1 MARSQQ
7 CQLIQYRRRPMGT
20 SDFAPSA
27 RWNPRKRFDQRPAGP
42 MQSMEWSQQFYH
54 LGLSTTN
61 PPMEVY
67 HVDVGWKPPIVQ
79 KTKDWKA
86 IDHFLSVFSLSL
98 GLPAPIFLRAP
109 QGTPYTPSRARNNWH
124 LNRFTVTPAHWRL
137 DESQPERSGFPVE
150 SSPKKKPVWGRWRFF
165 FVMDVCLQNTQNPR
179 ITLGLLGD
187 WDGWDLPSRY
197 TPLVYTAPLILDHTW

>member
-67 HVDVGWKPPIVQ
+67 HVDVGWKPPIVK

-109 QGTPYTPSRARNNWH
+109 PGHPIHPIPRSKQLAPEHGHSHARALATRWVA
-124 LNRFTVTPAHWRL
+124 TWEV
-137 DESQPERSGFPVE
+137 GFSCGKFP
-150 SSPKKKPVWGRWRFF
+150 PKKKQSGEGGDFF
-165 FVMDVCLQNTQNPR
+165 LWWMYVYKIPK
-179 ITLGLLGD
+179 TLG
-187 WDGWDLPSRY
+187 
-197 TPLVYTAPLILDHTW
+197 